1 MNTKCSAC
9 QQSAGEDQPNYCI
22 SCFIPIIQYHNGVYL
37 EIPVAKCRNCDVD
50 LITEI
55 CDNCDTIH
63 DISKPPLV
71 MSDEFESRDE
81 KREQLS
87 KQLMKDNRLLIQ
99 IIEMLGLTHLNDA
112 EQAVALSSLA
122 MEKMHFLSVE
132 YNFTEAH
139 TLLDL
144 GYGLSKELDVEWALV
159 LTKLRLS
166 IYYIKNG
173 ALGQAISWLHSLI
186 QENGTTEHAKLRQLE
201 IKAHLALSYAFI
213 GFSAIS
219 SQLFETIHGE
229 LKQLFERM
237 ETRIHNIASSEDR
250 KAHLLG
256 PNEDMKLAG
265 DFPRVDM
272 IATVLVILVEC
283 ELVLGSSNNQQISD
297 NVLDRML
304 ELQNMVYILS
314 DITPT
319 DDPVYYA
326 SYIRDFVRLFNGL
339 FWYGKFTLSNNATK
353 RRLLIERGFELIMR
367 WFKLLPVEY
376 WLPLR
381 PARFLEIFIRAE
393 LWNDLIQGTKLGLD
407 MLEKSSKYHKA
418 HFHYV
423 IADTYVR
430 LNKMEEATNH
440 LLTIVQMDREFVDDT
455 LITISQRLLTQIEL
469 ELQGIL
475 TGVQYISTWEYPI
488 IVEMKGTEFLFQM
501 SDMIREGVAIFGDI
515 FQEKYGDL
523 IPELTRVNHITET
536 DYEWGMQHP
545 MSLMVM
551 DISTNE
557 YQNTFLFE
565 QFGVDQLED
574 GDILGSTNLYVLIGV
589 NKEISSLGSLLRILS
604 ELIAEDIYSVQIYG
618 IKL

>member
-1 MNTKCSAC
+1 
-9 QQSAGEDQPNYCI
+9 
-22 SCFIPIIQYHNGVYL
+22 
-37 EIPVAKCRNCDVD
+37 
-50 LITEI
+50 
-55 CDNCDTIH
+55 
-63 DISKPPLV
+63 
-71 MSDEFESRDE
+71 
-81 KREQLS
+81 
-87 KQLMKDNRLLIQ
+87 
-99 IIEMLGLTHLNDA
+99 
-112 EQAVALSSLA
+112 
-122 MEKMHFLSVE
+122 
-132 YNFTEAH
+132 
-139 TLLDL
+139 
-144 GYGLSKELDVEWALV
+144 
-159 LTKLRLS
+159 
-166 IYYIKNG
+166 
-173 ALGQAISWLHSLI
+173 
-186 QENGTTEHAKLRQLE
+186 
-201 IKAHLALSYAFI
+201 
-213 GFSAIS
+213 
-219 SQLFETIHGE
+219 
-229 LKQLFERM
+229 
-237 ETRIHNIASSEDR
+237 
-250 KAHLLG
+250 
-256 PNEDMKLAG
+256 
-265 DFPRVDM
+265 
-272 IATVLVILVEC
+272 
-283 ELVLGSSNNQQISD
+283 
-297 NVLDRML
+297 
-304 ELQNMVYILS
+304 
-314 DITPT
+314 
-319 DDPVYYA
+319 
-326 SYIRDFVRLFNGL
+326 
-339 FWYGKFTLSNNATK
+339 
-353 RRLLIERGFELIMR
+353 
-367 WFKLLPVEY
+367 PVEY